1 MSHPLHIVC
10 PSCSGTN
17 RVPQDRLREAPKC
30 GKCGAP
36 LFAAKPLEVSG
47 ELLQKHL
54 AHSDI
59 PLLVD
64 FWAAWCGPCKMIAPV
79 IEDAAARLEPGVRVL
94 KLDTDREQAVAGQY
108 GIRGIPTLILF
119 RNGNEAARTSGVMDL
134 ASLIHWVEQA
144 L

>member
-1 MSHPLHIVC
+1 MTQSLHIVC
-10 PSCSGTN
+10 PGCASTN
-17 RVPQDRLREAPKC
+17 RLPPDRPGETAKC
-30 GKCGAP
+30 GKCGYP
-36 LFAAKPLEVSG
+36 LFNGKPLSVTG
-47 ELLQKHL
+47 EELRKHL

-79 IEDAAARLEPGVRVL
+79 FEEAATRLEPRVRLL
-94 KLDTDREQAVAGQY
+94 KLDTDREQAIAGQL

-119 RNGNEAARTSGVMDL
+119 RQGNEAARTSGVMDL
-134 ASLIHWVEQA
+134 ASLISWVEQA

>member
-1 MSHPLHIVC
+1 MTQSLHIVC
-10 PSCSGTN
+10 PACYSIN
-17 RVPQDRLREAPKC
+17 RLPPERLGETAKC
-30 GKCGAP
+30 GKCGES
-36 LFAAKPLEVSG
+36 LFAGKPLAVSG
-47 ELLQKHL
+47 EQLGKHL
-54 AHSDI
+54 AHNDV

-79 IEDAAARLEPGVRVL
+79 IEQAAARLEPKVRVL
-94 KLDTDREQAVAGQY
+94 KLDTDRDQAIAGQH

-134 ASLIHWVEQA
+134 ASLVNWVEQA